1 MNVDINKPDSIAE
14 YLAANL
20 LNIQNVAPQPA
31 RAEHK
36 GINLVRVVPLESA
49 PLTPQPHPD
58 AGLLPLVPAELKA
71 KQNWVRWRLETVNG
85 RLTKV
90 PYQLNGNK
98 ASSTDKSTWNSYE
111 NVVANAVINDREG
124 VGVMTDG
131 TWIGF
136 DLDGCRNPET
146 GEIAPWAKRIVESLG
161 TYTEITPSGTGV
173 RAYALGTLPDGARR
187 FSMAASAGFG
197 DKVGIEV
204 YSRQRYFTVTGNR
217 LGEASSL
224 QSPNVIKA
232 YELCRWVSREFPSEK
247 RKRASTFQSQDSTS
261 SSVIYEPVG
270 GLVVTSKLA
279 VLMYGTIMSQ
289 CPFVIEDSRGNKVT
303 APSQS
308 EADMSLATLLAM
320 KHNNAP
326 NDAELIDAD
335 FRESSL
341 YREEK
346 WERLGEKTI
355 QKALDSAKRQE
366 SKTEQFFVASE
377 GTETKAE
384 SVAQGKDEDKDEG
397 KDDKHR
403 DEVADEDAVPQFDES
418 VITGIYRDIVRLAV
432 GGTTIPAQFAFLNAK
447 VYFGARLAGKAGFEG
462 LDCDSCYY
470 GTAIGITGTS
480 KGESWRRTIEKI
492 LYPEFLNLNRQL
504 KIIYSAD
511 SGAGLKDCFF
521 EPPIASPV
529 VCYIDE
535 VTTLG
540 HKAGEK
546 KNPEILD
553 CMIELADSHRVS
565 RVLAKKGKQ
574 GGSKTHDN
582 ARLSLYACGQDGPA
596 FMSAFAGR
604 TKLGLFD
611 RLYPEFSGPI
621 EAGDL
626 PEIAQADVL
635 ELHRKIGGLNFDA
648 KMTMSEGARVEL
660 STFWNAQPVEI
671 RRKIR
676 FKKHLMLD
684 MYMGAFGR
692 GVTVAEAEDL
702 AVAIKI
708 FRRQII
714 IRRVH
719 FTGEVPDRVGY
730 YIGHLKKWTESM
742 RKRLVRGEPIA
753 RVAMSLRDFQTQSNA
768 FRDNEVH
775 VFNQAW
781 RNYHD
786 AWLAKTRV
794 TGANGHMYEK
804 FVPFP
809 REDETWAPL
818 S

>member
-1 MNVDINKPDSIAE
+1 MNVDMNMPDSIAPH
-14 YLAANL
+14 LPANL
-20 LNIQNVAPQPA
+20 LNTQRVAPQPA
-31 RAEHK
+31 WPEHK
-36 GINLVRVVPLESA
+36 YIDLATVVPVRA
-49 PLTPQPHPD
+49 TLTAEPHPD
-58 AGLLPLVPAELKA
+58 APLRLVPTELKA
-71 KQNWVRWRLETVNG
+71 KPNWVRWKLEAVNG

-90 PYQLNGNK
+90 PYQLNGYK
-98 ASSTDKSTWNSYE
+98 ASCADTATWNSYE
-111 NVVANAVINDREG
+111 NIIADAVITDREG

-146 GEIAPWAKRIVESLG
+146 SEIAPWAKRVVESLG

-187 FSMAASAGFG
+187 FSMAGSAGFG

-204 YSRQRYFTVTGNR
+204 YSGQRYFTVTGNR

-224 QSPNVIKA
+224 QSPNVIQA
-232 YELCRWVSREFPSEK
+232 YELCRAISREFPSEK
-247 RKRASTFQSQDSTS
+247 RKTASTFQSQDS

-279 VLMYGTIMSQ
+279 VLMYGEIIGQ
-289 CPFVIEDSRGNKVT
+289 RPFVIEDSHGNKVT

-320 KHNNAP
+320 KHNNA
-326 NDAELIDAD
+326 ELIDAD

-341 YREEK
+341 YREK
-346 WERLGEKTI
+346 WDRLAEKTI
-355 QKALDSAKRQE
+355 QKALDTARRLE
-366 SKTEQFFVASE
+366 SKTGQFFVASD
-377 GTETKAE
+377 GTETKAAE
-384 SVAQGKDEDKDEG
+384 PIAQDED
-397 KDDKHR
+397 
-403 DEVADEDAVPQFDES
+403 VVPEFDES

-432 GGTTIPAQFAFLNAK
+432 AGTTIPAQFALLNAK
-447 VYFGARLAGKAGFEG
+447 VYFGARLAGKATFEG

-470 GTAIGITGTS
+470 GTAIGVTGTS

-492 LYPEFLNLNRQL
+492 LYPEFLNLKQQL

-521 EPPIASPV
+521 EPPHDSPV
-529 VCYIDE
+529 ICYVDE

-553 CMIELADSHRVS
+553 AIIELADSHRVS

-626 PEIAQADVL
+626 PEIAQADVSRL
-635 ELHRKIGGLNFDA
+635 AQENQ
-648 KMTMSEGARVEL
+648 RVEL
-660 STFWNAQPVEI
+660 
-671 RRKIR
+671 
-676 FKKHLMLD
+676 
-684 MYMGAFGR
+684 
-692 GVTVAEAEDL
+692 
-702 AVAIKI
+702 
-708 FRRQII
+708 RRQ
-714 IRRVH
+714 
-719 FTGEVPDRVGY
+719 D
-730 YIGHLKKWTESM
+730 
-742 RKRLVRGEPIA
+742 
-753 RVAMSLRDFQTQSNA
+753 D
-768 FRDNEVH
+768 
-775 VFNQAW
+775 
-781 RNYHD
+781 
-786 AWLAKTRV
+786 
-794 TGANGHMYEK
+794 
-804 FVPFP
+804 
-809 REDETWAPL
+809 DER
-818 S
+818 

>member
-1 MNVDINKPDSIAE
+1 MANALPTHSNEAKIQRGLEHLGCAARNFVLIA
-14 YLAANL
+14 NT
-20 LNIQNVAPQPA
+20 I
-31 RAEHK
+31 
-36 GINLVRVVPLESA
+36 G
-49 PLTPQPHPD
+49 LTRFME
-58 AGLLPLVPAELKA
+58 G
-71 KQNWVRWRLETVNG
+71 VNG
-85 RLTKV
+85 V
-90 PYQLNGNK
+90 PGRHFSDAAAQRMLEVLGEM
-98 ASSTDKSTWNSYE
+98 YE
-111 NVVANAVINDREG
+111 LQI
-124 VGVMTDG
+124 
-131 TWIGF
+131 
-136 DLDGCRNPET
+136 DLD
-146 GEIAPWAKRIVESLG
+146 A
-161 TYTEITPSGTGV
+161 SG
-173 RAYALGTLPDGARR
+173 
-187 FSMAASAGFG
+187 
-197 DKVGIEV
+197 
-204 YSRQRYFTVTGNR
+204 QRYFTVTGKR

-224 QSPNVIKA
+224 ESPNVIQA
-232 YELCRWVSREFPSEK
+232 YELCRAISREFPSEK
-247 RKRASTFQSQDSTS
+247 RKTASTFQSQDS

-279 VLMYGTIMSQ
+279 VLMYGTITSRH
-289 CPFVIEDSRGNKVT
+289 PFVIEDSHGNKVT

-320 KHNNAP
+320 KHNNA
-326 NDAELIDAD
+326 ELIDAD

-341 YREEK
+341 YREK
-346 WERLGEKTI
+346 WDRLGEKTI
-355 QKALDSAKRQE
+355 QKALETAKRLE
-366 SKTEQFFVASE
+366 STGQFFVASD
-377 GTETKAE
+377 GTETKASE
-384 SVAQGKDEDKDEG
+384 PIAQDED
-397 KDDKHR
+397 
-403 DEVADEDAVPQFDES
+403 VVPEFDES
-418 VITGIYRDIVRLAV
+418 VITGIYQDIVRLAV

-447 VYFGARLAGKAGFEG
+447 VYFGARLAGKATFEG

-480 KGESWRRTIEKI
+480 KGESWRRTIETI
-492 LYPEFLNLNRQL
+492 LYPEFLNLKQQL

-521 EPPIASPV
+521 EPPHDSPV
-529 VCYIDE
+529 VCYVDE

-553 CMIELADSHRVS
+553 AIIELADSHRVS
-565 RVLAKKGKQ
+565 RILAKKGKQ

-635 ELHRKIGGLNFDA
+635 DLHKKISALNFNC
-648 KMTMSEGARVEL
+648 KMTMSDTTRIEL
-660 STFWNAQPVEI
+660 SSFWNAQPVEI

-676 FKKHLMLD
+676 FKKYLMLD
-684 MYMGAFGR
+684 MYMAAFGR
-692 GVTVAEAEDL
+692 GVTVAEVEDL
-702 AVAIKI
+702 AIAIKI
-708 FRRQII
+708 FNRQII

-742 RKRLVRGEPIA
+742 RKRLVKGEAIA
-753 RVAMSLRDFQTQSNA
+753 WVAMSLRDFQTQSNA
-768 FRDNEVH
+768 FRDNEIH

-781 RNYHD
+781 RNYHE

-794 TGANGHMYEK
+794 TGANGHIYEK
-804 FVPFP
+804 FVPVP

-818 S
+818 P